1 MAKNILLIVQNVKK
15 QQKLRIFKILYKKT
29 DQIKIRNLQIL
40 KINILL
46 RINYNFPTAYQL
58 KTLHHLKL
66 PIVKLYR
73 KIANQVILG
82 HILILFQL
90 TLRKA
95 FRKMIVKK
103 VKKNNKVIN
112 KKRGIFIIIMMKVQ
126 LIKVFP

>member
-1 MAKNILLIVQNVKK
+1 M
-15 QQKLRIFKILYKKT
+15 
-29 DQIKIRNLQIL
+29 
-40 KINILL
+40 INILL
-46 RINYNFPTAYQL
+46 RINYNFPTAYRL
-58 KTLHHLKL
+58 KTLHYLKL

-73 KIANQVILG
+73 KIANQVNLG
-82 HILILFQL
+82 HILILFQQ